1 MKPNVHSYSVT
12 VDVMVAITAHVLG
25 EMQCLAHHAPD
36 SERALYGV
44 VERAAWE
51 RLPPYVQ
58 RLIKERNVFERARKI
73 LYESG
78 FEAWE
83 LCRERK
89 HLK

>member
-1 MKPNVHSYSVT
+1 MKRNIHSYSVT

-25 EMQCLAHHAPD
+25 KLQCLAHHAPE

-51 RLPPYVQ
+51 RLPPEVQ
-58 RLIKERNVFERARKI
+58 RIIRERNVFERAKQI

-83 LCRERK
+83 LCGERRHHK
-89 HLK
+89 